1 MIIMLQNYNVTL
13 FFQRDNYYSACL
25 INGQV
30 QVRLSAGKGKLVLQS
45 NDTFNDGRYHSVTI
59 IKKRKDV
66 ELRIDDAYQ
75 STGRLPTS
83 AAIKAPEVSGGLFF
97 GGLPVLIN
105 NTKMIAT
112 TTPLYGAIKDAIF
125 NEK

>member
-1 MIIMLQNYNVTL
+1 MCIM
-13 FFQRDNYYSACL
+13 
-25 INGQV
+25 NGQV
-30 QVRLSAGKGKLVLQS
+30 EVRLNAGKGELVLQS

-59 IKKRKDV
+59 IKRRKDV

-75 STGRLPTS
+75 TAGKLPTS
-83 AAIKAPEVSGGLFF
+83 AAIKAPEENGGLFF

-105 NTKMIAT
+105 NTEMIST

-125 NEK
+125 NDE